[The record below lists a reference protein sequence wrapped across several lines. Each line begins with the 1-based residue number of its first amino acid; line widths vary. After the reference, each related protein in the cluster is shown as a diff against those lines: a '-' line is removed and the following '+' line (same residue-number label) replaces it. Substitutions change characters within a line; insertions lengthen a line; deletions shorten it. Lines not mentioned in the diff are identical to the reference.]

1 MPFANGN
8 ANMANMNPFDEY
20 NTEDAAGKKK
30 KDKKVASADL
40 FGTQKNIRDANKRL
54 SGPGPHS
61 TQDKRDVLLYYN
73 KKNKKG
79 KV

>member
-1 MPFANGN
+1 
-8 ANMANMNPFDEY
+8 MANMNPFDEY

-30 KDKKVASADL
+30 KPDRKVASADF
-40 FGTQKNIRDANKRL
+40 FGSPKNILDSKKRI
-54 SGPGPHS
+54 SVPGPHS

>member
-1 MPFANGN
+1 
-8 ANMANMNPFDEY
+8 MANMNPFDEY

-30 KDKKVASADL
+30 NKKVASADF
-40 FGTQKNIRDANKRL
+40 FGTPKNIRDANKRL

>member
-1 MPFANGN
+1 
-8 ANMANMNPFDEY
+8 MATMNPFDEY

-30 KDKKVASADL
+30 KDKKVASADF
-40 FGTQKNIRDANKRL
+40 FGTPKNIRDANKRL

>member
-1 MPFANGN
+1 
-8 ANMANMNPFDEY
+8 MNPFDEY

-30 KDKKVASADL
+30 KNKKVASADF
-40 FGTQKNIRDANKRL
+40 FGTPKNIRDANKRL

-79 KV
+79 RV

>member
-1 MPFANGN
+1 
-8 ANMANMNPFDEY
+8 MANMNPFDEY

-30 KDKKVASADL
+30 KDKKVASADF
-40 FGTQKNIRDANKRL
+40 FGTPKNIRDANKRL

>member
-1 MPFANGN
+1 
-8 ANMANMNPFDEY
+8 MNPFDEY

-30 KDKKVASADL
+30 KDKKVASADF
-40 FGTQKNIRDANKRL
+40 FGTPKNIRDANKRL